1 MPDTATATDLPS
13 WESLIAARK
22 AQHPDTSD
30 QRIQD
35 PSARNMRIHGRR
47 YDNSEKGRARH
58 RAYAHSDRG
67 REKSRKRSRRY
78 AMTEKGKATRQRK
91 DRKFRETHRDDP
103 AWKEWRDEYHR
114 AWRAVKRAS
123 RLTGVYT
130 LHLMGETITIHMQG
144 LTWRA

>member
-1 MPDTATATDLPS
+1 MPETAPANDISS
-13 WESLIAARK
+13 WESLIASRLEA
-22 AQHPDTSD
+22 HLETSY

-35 PSARNMRIHGRR
+35 PHARNMRLHGRR
-47 YDNSEKGRARH
+47 YDNSERGKARH
-58 RAYAHSDRG
+58 RAYAHSGRG
-67 REKSRKRSRRY
+67 REKSRERSKRY
-78 AMTEKGKATRQRK
+78 AMTEKGKATRLRK
-91 DRKFRETHRDDP
+91 DRKFREAHRDDP
-103 AWKEWRDEYHR
+103 AWKEWRAAYDR